1 MSAAPPAFPQ
11 ALEDDDDDVSW
22 ALQTAAVQWDRG
34 GYADA
39 IVWLRRAA
47 QSAVEVGEYGR
58 GAELEGKARKLEHWI
73 QHGVL
78 PASNPP
84 PATIDQAVDDLLSGP
99 NHDDEAP
106 EVEAREVDG
115 PTPSLVDA
123 IELESQ
129 GFGSLPGETTSPS
142 GLDDVEIL
150 DDDLIEE
157 IAEEPPDPVPV
168 SLDPSD
174 IEPDDSVPEQDA
186 IGFSPSDSAPATRAS
201 ALPSTPDDETLS
213 ALLEG
218 KDAGSPVD
226 ELEANAGEKAPELQD
241 ALMEGEATEV
251 SSARHIE
258 SDVPSDREVTR
269 RTSPEIVRA
278 ALDAYIAEHGPAS
291 ASPGS
296 VAPVSVAPVSAGPE
310 VSVEAVS
317 IAPASVAPA
326 SVAPVSAA
334 PVSAAPASVAPVSG
348 ASHSEAPP
356 TAESPRLASEP
367 AFDVEVLAQARGLE
381 DIPPE
386 TQEELVRKARVEGLG
401 VEEEV
406 SAFGLALVLSG
417 RVAVMPTI
425 AESPCAFAGAGEP
438 VFAQGNL
445 ADGVALRV
453 VATEDG
459 TQVAVWQPSDFE
471 SVLTACPWVADELR
485 AVADRYQAL
494 AGAAMGPL
502 GERLDDTMRAMVM
515 ERCSLKHLLAGDI
528 FLEAG
533 KPVAGLA
540 IVGAGRLELVSGDTV
555 VSELLAGDLV
565 FPNDVL
571 SHGRAPHTVRAGKQ
585 GALVLVTDRMT
596 AHELMVSVPPLLE
609 LLAS

>member
-1 MSAAPPAFPQ
+1 MSAAPPAFPK
-11 ALEDDDDDVSW
+11 ALDDDDDDVSW

-58 GAELEGKARKLEHWI
+58 AAELTGKALKLEHWMT
-73 QHGVL
+73 HGVL
-78 PASNPP
+78 PPSNPP

-99 NHDDEAP
+99 SQDDEAP
-106 EVEAREVDG
+106 VVEASEVDG

-123 IELESQ
+123 IELEAQ

-142 GLDDVEIL
+142 SLDDVEIL

-174 IEPDDSVPEQDA
+174 IEPDDDSLPEQA
-186 IGFSPSDSAPATRAS
+186 TVGFAASDEAPATRAS
-201 ALPSTPDDETLS
+201 ALPSTPDDEALA

-218 KDAGSPVD
+218 GDAGSPAD
-226 ELEANAGEKAPELQD
+226 QLEASAAEKAPELKD
-241 ALMEGEATEV
+241 ALVEGEVTEV

-258 SDVPSDREVTR
+258 TDVPSDREVTR
-269 RTSPEIVRA
+269 RTSPEVVAA
-278 ALDAYIAEHGPAS
+278 ALAAYREAEAT
-291 ASPGS
+291 A
-296 VAPVSVAPVSAGPE
+296 
-310 VSVEAVS
+310 
-317 IAPASVAPA
+317 ASVAPA
-326 SVAPVSAA
+326 SIAPESV
-334 PVSAAPASVAPVSG
+334 PVAPASIAPESVPVAPESIAPVAPESIAPV
-348 ASHSEAPP
+348 ASASEAPK
-356 TAESPRLASEP
+356 TAESPQLAREP
-367 AFDVEVLAQARGLE
+367 AFDVDVLAQARGLE
-381 DIPPE
+381 DVPPE
-386 TQEELVRKARVEGLG
+386 TQEELVRKARVEALR

-425 AESPCAFAGAGEP
+425 AESPCGFAAAGEP

-445 ADGVALRV
+445 EDGVALRV
-453 VATEDG
+453 VATEDA
-459 TQVAVWQPSDFE
+459 TRVAVWQPADFE
-471 SVLTACPWVADELR
+471 NVLRACPWVADELR

-502 GERLDDTMRAMVM
+502 GERLDDTMRHMVM
-515 ERCSLKHLLAGDI
+515 ERCELKHLLAGDV

-540 IVGAGRLELVSGDTV
+540 IVGAGRLELVNGDAV
-555 VSELLAGDLV
+555 VGELHAGDLV

-585 GALVLVTDRMT
+585 GALVLATSRMA

-609 LLAS
+609 LLAG

>member
-1 MSAAPPAFPQ
+1 MSAAPPAFPK
-11 ALEDDDDDVSW
+11 ALDDDDDDVSW

-58 GAELEGKARKLEHWI
+58 AAELTGKAQKLEHWMT
-73 QHGVL
+73 HGVL
-78 PASNPP
+78 PPSNPP

-99 NHDDEAP
+99 SHDDEAP
-106 EVEAREVDG
+106 VVEASEVDG

-123 IELESQ
+123 IELEAQ

-142 GLDDVEIL
+142 SLDEVEIL

-174 IEPDDSVPEQDA
+174 IEPEDDSVPQQA
-186 IGFSPSDSAPATRAS
+186 SVGFAASDDAPATRAS
-201 ALPSTPDDETLS
+201 ALPSTPDDEALA

-218 KDAGSPVD
+218 GDAGSPAD
-226 ELEANAGEKAPELQD
+226 QLEASAAEKAPELKD
-241 ALMEGEATEV
+241 ALVEGEVTEV

-258 SDVPSDREVTR
+258 ADVPSDREVTR
-269 RTSPEIVRA
+269 RTSPEIVAA
-278 ALDAYIAEHGPAS
+278 ALAAYRESEGAAAS
-291 ASPGS
+291 A
-296 VAPVSVAPVSAGPE
+296 APVSVAPA
-310 VSVEAVS
+310 S
-317 IAPASVAPA
+317 IAPASIAPA
-326 SVAPVSAA
+326 SIAPESVPVAPESIA
-334 PVSAAPASVAPVSG
+334 PVAPESVPVAPESIAPVASV
-348 ASHSEAPP
+348 SEAPP
-356 TAESPRLASEP
+356 TAESPQLGGVP
-367 AFDVEVLAQARGLE
+367 AFDVDVLAQARGLE
-381 DIPPE
+381 DVPPE
-386 TQEELVRKARVEGLG
+386 TQEELVHKARVEALR

-406 SAFGLALVLSG
+406 SAFGLALVLAG

-425 AESPCAFAGAGEP
+425 AESPCGYAVAGEP

-445 ADGVALRV
+445 EDGVALRV

-459 TQVAVWQPSDFE
+459 TRVAVWQPADFE
-471 SVLTACPWVADELR
+471 NVLVACPWVADELR

-502 GERLDDTMRAMVM
+502 GERLDDTMRHMVM
-515 ERCSLKHLLAGDI
+515 ERCELKHLLAGDV

-540 IVGAGRLELVSGDTV
+540 IVGAGRLELVNGDTV
-555 VSELLAGDLV
+555 VGELHAGDLV

-585 GALVLVTDRMT
+585 GALVLATNRMA

>member
-1 MSAAPPAFPQ
+1 MSAAPPAFPK
-11 ALEDDDDDVSW
+11 ALDDDDDDVSW

-58 GAELEGKARKLEHWI
+58 AAELTGKAQKLEHWMT
-73 QHGVL
+73 HGVL
-78 PASNPP
+78 PPSNPP

-99 NHDDEAP
+99 SHDDEAP
-106 EVEAREVDG
+106 VVEASEVDG

-123 IELESQ
+123 IELEAQ

-142 GLDDVEIL
+142 SLDDVEIL

-157 IAEEPPDPVPV
+157 IAEEPPDRVPV

-174 IEPDDSVPEQDA
+174 IEPDDDSLPEQA
-186 IGFSPSDSAPATRAS
+186 TVGFAASDEAPATRAS
-201 ALPSTPDDETLS
+201 ALPSTPDDEALA

-218 KDAGSPVD
+218 GDAGSPAD
-226 ELEANAGEKAPELQD
+226 QLEASASEKAPELKD
-241 ALMEGEATEV
+241 ALVEGEVTEV

-258 SDVPSDREVTR
+258 TDVPSDREVTR
-269 RTSPEIVRA
+269 RTSPEVVAA
-278 ALDAYIAEHGPAS
+278 ALAAYREAEAT
-291 ASPGS
+291 A
-296 VAPVSVAPVSAGPE
+296 
-310 VSVEAVS
+310 
-317 IAPASVAPA
+317 ASVAPA
-326 SVAPVSAA
+326 SVAPASIAPESVPVAPESIA
-334 PVSAAPASVAPVSG
+334 PVAPESIAPVVPESIAPVVPESIAPV
-348 ASHSEAPP
+348 ASASEAPK
-356 TAESPRLASEP
+356 TAESPQLAREP
-367 AFDVEVLAQARGLE
+367 AFDVDVLAQARGLE
-381 DIPPE
+381 DVPPE
-386 TQEELVRKARVEGLG
+386 TQEELVRKARVEALR

-425 AESPCAFAGAGEP
+425 AESPCGFAAAGEP

-445 ADGVALRV
+445 EDGVALRV
-453 VATEDG
+453 VATEDA
-459 TQVAVWQPSDFE
+459 TRVAVWQPADFE
-471 SVLTACPWVADELR
+471 NVLRACPWVADELR

-502 GERLDDTMRAMVM
+502 GERLDDTMRHMVM
-515 ERCSLKHLLAGDI
+515 ERCELKHLLAGDV

-555 VSELLAGDLV
+555 VGELHAGDLV

-585 GALVLVTDRMT
+585 GALVLATNRMA